1 MTIRHL
7 TIFLAVAEY
16 GTMSAAAEHL
26 YLSQPTI
33 SQAIRELE
41 KHYNGLLFERL
52 GKKLYLTDRGTLLLP
67 QAREL
72 VNRFTEVEELML
84 NQGQTSILK
93 LGSTLT
99 VGTCLTPTVM
109 LKLEEST
116 PGLEVHA
123 YVSNTLEIEQK
134 LLKSELD
141 AAVVKGEIQ
150 SPDLVVIPI
159 IDDCLVLAAGKHHP
173 FYERSLIFSDELNGQ
188 PFAMRE
194 KGSGTR
200 QLFENYADKHKL
212 LLKVTWEA
220 NCPRTILN
228 AVLYNKVLSVMSL
241 RLMPHEIRHQRLR
254 IFHNEDLEW
263 NRTFKLVY
271 HKNKFLTP
279 AIYELEKILWQY
291 QSIKLPPECGIL
303 RNRITDP
310 SPAAV

>member
-1 MTIRHL
+1 
-7 TIFLAVAEY
+7 
-16 GTMSAAAEHL
+16 
-26 YLSQPTI
+26 
-33 SQAIRELE
+33 
-41 KHYNGLLFERL
+41 
-52 GKKLYLTDRGTLLLP
+52 
-67 QAREL
+67 
-72 VNRFTEVEELML
+72 
-84 NQGQTSILK
+84 
-93 LGSTLT
+93 
-99 VGTCLTPTVM
+99 
-109 LKLEEST
+109 
-116 PGLEVHA
+116 
-123 YVSNTLEIEQK
+123 
-134 LLKSELD
+134 
-141 AAVVKGEIQ
+141 
-150 SPDLVVIPI
+150 
-159 IDDCLVLAAGKHHP
+159 
-173 FYERSLIFSDELNGQ
+173 
-188 PFAMRE
+188 MRE

-263 NRTFKLVY
+263 SRTFKLVY